1 MREQES
7 ISESACTCFYC
18 MHKLDY
24 IKPNEHHELTVY
36 GNGYLLDSKIT
47 FHFTPK
53 DNIYK
58 QDNMCTYIYIYMYN
72 NDC

>member
-1 MREQES
+1 
-7 ISESACTCFYC
+7 

-24 IKPNEHHELTVY
+24 IKPNEHHELAVY

-58 QDNMCTYIYIYMYN
+58 QDKHQ
-72 NDC
+72 